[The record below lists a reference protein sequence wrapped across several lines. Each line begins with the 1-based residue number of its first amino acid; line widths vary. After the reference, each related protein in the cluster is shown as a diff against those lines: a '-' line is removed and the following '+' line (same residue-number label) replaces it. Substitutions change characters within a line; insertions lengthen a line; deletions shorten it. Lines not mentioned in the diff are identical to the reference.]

1 MWQDLEMRPHTL
13 MLPFCHLTLKA
24 QKPYPTGYPQIIN
37 TLGDHLRKKRLDL
50 KLLQKDVAKKIG
62 VDETSI
68 YLWEGNR
75 VKPSLSFIPKTI
87 EFLGYIPFKM
97 TSNSLAEQILTYRR
111 LHGLTQKNLAHLLGI
126 DPTTIG
132 HWERGEHWPQKK
144 FLNKLISFFTSF
156 TLSASKPE
164 E

>member
-1 MWQDLEMRPHTL
+1 

-24 QKPYPTGYPQIIN
+24 QKPFPPGYPQIIN

-50 KLLQKDVAKKIG
+50 KLLQKDVAKRIG

-68 YLWEGNR
+68 YLWENNR
-75 VKPSLSFIPKTI
+75 VNPSLSSIPKII
-87 EFLGYIPFKM
+87 EFLGYIPLRM

-111 LHGLTQKNLAHLLGI
+111 LQGLTQKKLAHLLWI
-126 DPTTIG
+126 DPATIG

-144 FLNKLISFFTSF
+144 LLNKLISLFTSYP
-156 TLSASKPE
+156 LSSLDLEK
-164 E
+164 